1 LKKVVVYGLST
12 CPWCRKTKL
21 YFTDMKIDFD
31 YINYDLAKEEEQSK
45 IMQDMKKFGGGSAF
59 PCVKIGEEVIIGY
72 NPEKFS
78 TLLESN
84 K

>member
-1 LKKVVVYGLST
+1 
-12 CPWCRKTKL
+12 
-21 YFTDMKIDFD
+21 MQIDFD
-31 YINYDLAKEEEQSK
+31 YINYDLANEEEQSK
-45 IMQDMKKFGGGSAF
+45 IMQDMKELGGGNAF
-59 PCVKIGEEVIIGY
+59 PFVNIGEEVIIGY